1 MNTTQAGSNMSN
13 IISTSSFGGNY
24 GDHFNNKR
32 FGTLLENNIQSIESI
47 ISMFEM
53 NLNSFMKELITKPMY
68 ENSVLINISLLR
80 TELNNLK
87 NKEIRIRT
95 NTITTLEL
103 VN

>member
-1 MNTTQAGSNMSN
+1 MAN
-13 IISTSSFGGNY
+13 ILSTSSY
-24 GDHFNNKR
+24 GDNLGDAYNNKR

-53 NLNSFMKELITKPMY
+53 NLNSFMKDLITKPMY

>member
-47 ISMFEM
+47 ISMLEK
-53 NLNSFMKELITKPMY
+53 NLYDFTRENITKHMY
-68 ENSVLINISLLR
+68 ENSVLINVSYLR

-87 NKEIRIRT
+87 NKEITIRT
-95 NTITTLEL
+95 NTTTTLEL
-103 VN
+103 KN

>member
-1 MNTTQAGSNMSN
+1 MAN
-13 IISTSSFGGNY
+13 ILSTSSY
-24 GDHFNNKR
+24 GDNLGDAYNNKR

-53 NLNSFMKELITKPMY
+53 NLNSFMKDLITKPMY
-68 ENSVLINISLLR
+68 ENSVLINVSYLR

-87 NKEIRIRT
+87 NKEITIRT
-95 NTITTLEL
+95 NTTTTLEL